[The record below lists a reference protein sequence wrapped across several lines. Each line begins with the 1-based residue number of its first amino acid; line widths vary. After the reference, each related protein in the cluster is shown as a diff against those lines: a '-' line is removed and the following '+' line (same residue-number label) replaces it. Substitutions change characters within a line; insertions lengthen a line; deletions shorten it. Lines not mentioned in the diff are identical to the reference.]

1 LFSQG
6 SPIELHERVLLG
18 DFANHFV
25 RNSRAVSQA
34 SQMQLP
40 HFIPAA
46 HAVHQV
52 EEISFAADK
61 SHDVTPNSRRFP

>member
-1 LFSQG
+1 
-6 SPIELHERVLLG
+6 
-18 DFANHFV
+18 
-25 RNSRAVSQA
+25 
-34 SQMQLP
+34 MQLP

-61 SHDVTPNSRRFP
+61 SHDVTPNSRRFL